1 MRALQSR
8 ARLAAAG
15 LAIAVVTIIAL
26 AALIL
31 VDLERQAELNAQV
44 AVAQEMKDHLYALR
58 MQLCSRWQPAPCAL
72 PLRWCHGAGQR

>member
-44 AVAQEMKDHLYALR
+44 AVA
-58 MQLCSRWQPAPCAL
+58 
-72 PLRWCHGAGQR
+72 